1 VRAEMNNL
9 KEKDPTIRFWNNLFE
24 SLGES
29 EGQTKEEII
38 EELKEDGIDVE
49 RVIANVKKFIQMKK
63 DEQRLA
69 WQKKAREEREKKLKL
84 LKDLKSNI
92 NSEERIKQILT
103 ENTSLTENQIAI
115 FYKRFK
121 TLSEKDKESVIED
134 ELLLDLL
141 ETIEKE
147 EK

>member
-1 VRAEMNNL
+1 MRAEMNNL

>member
-1 VRAEMNNL
+1 MNNL